1 MAAAALGVGD
11 RLLGGQ
17 RRPSAQAVSKSCL
30 PKAFSRRPHRG
41 LIADV
46 PDLEAHRSH
55 PLPDRCRRAEKT
67 GGFTVTGGLASQ
79 SAETLEDGNAQIRL
93 HAGRDRERV
102 VGVALG
108 LIRLALGDRHAGA
121 RVSTTISQQSAVLDT
136 ASSAQPRPRSE
147 GAPTCRRSAS
157 YARADS
163 GGAERTTSAVS
174 MPAMNGGGSLS
185 WYSPLLSS
193 RSGKHTRRRAHR

>member
-1 MAAAALGVGD
+1 M
-11 RLLGGQ
+11 
-17 RRPSAQAVSKSCL
+17 
-30 PKAFSRRPHRG
+30 
-41 LIADV
+41 
-46 PDLEAHRSH
+46 
-55 PLPDRCRRAEKT
+55 
-67 GGFTVTGGLASQ
+67 TGGLASQ

-136 ASSAQPRPRSE
+136 ASSAQPRAAIRGGRPRA
-147 GAPTCRRSAS
+147 GAPPRTP
-157 YARADS
+157 RADS